1 VITSSTRVS
10 ITETCWMACRTLL
23 RNISRRHR
31 HHLWVR
37 RHYCW
42 ATIIGKTR
50 TTNLPVSL
58 SAPFRCGNK
67 PGTPDRNLTFPRA
80 LAGLM
85 HNREKQEIKTVRIVK
100 RESERRQRD
109 RGDRTGN
116 IGIPLT
122 NGLQAPGGA
131 KRLCDDDLG
140 GSQKFEVSEWISF
153 TNLKR
158 ISFRFR

>member
-1 VITSSTRVS
+1 MQGDYVADTNKHNGTILNGTSNSAPEYIPPPPPPPPLS
-10 ITETCWMACRTLL
+10 EETLL
-23 RNISRRHR
+23 NDN
-31 HHLWVR
+31 
-37 RHYCW
+37 YKQNEDNKF
-42 ATIIGKTR
+42 AGKMS
-50 TTNLPVSL
+50 VSSQNYQTCHGSKFHSL
-58 SAPFRCGNK
+58 CF
-67 PGTPDRNLTFPRA
+67 TLT
-80 LAGLM
+80 GLI

-140 GSQKFEVSEWISF
+140 GSQKFEVSQ
-153 TNLKR
+153 
-158 ISFRFR
+158 

>member
-1 VITSSTRVS
+1 
-10 ITETCWMACRTLL
+10 
-23 RNISRRHR
+23 
-31 HHLWVR
+31 
-37 RHYCW
+37 
-42 ATIIGKTR
+42 
-50 TTNLPVSL
+50 
-58 SAPFRCGNK
+58 
-67 PGTPDRNLTFPRA
+67 
-80 LAGLM
+80 M

-140 GSQKFEVSEWISF
+140 GSQKFEVNRYTAVIFAAQSKCIDSCVPISRKLNWAGWWRNRRSF
-153 TNLKR
+153 TLR
-158 ISFRFR
+158 ARFNCPSWTTFSSKEACPYRVVSAGKNSIPGRTTDRWCLRLAATACTR